1 MVSVDVSG
9 FFWNFWHMFF
19 FETLTYVYN
28 YTYSQD
34 FGGWHHIDLSHK
46 PPQKAAQ
53 TTKESDEEIMG
64 RFQTLRIQVCP
75 KEGIYT

>member
-1 MVSVDVSG
+1 MFQAFSG
-9 FFWNFWHMFF
+9 FSSTCFF
-19 FETLTYVYN
+19 FETLTDVYN
-28 YTYSQD
+28 YTYLQD

-46 PPQKAAQ
+46 PPEKAAQ